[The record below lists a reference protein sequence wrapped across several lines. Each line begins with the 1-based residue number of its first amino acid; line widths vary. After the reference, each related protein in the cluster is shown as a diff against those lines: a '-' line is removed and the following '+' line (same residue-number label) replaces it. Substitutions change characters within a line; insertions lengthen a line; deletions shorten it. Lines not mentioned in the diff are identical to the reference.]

1 MARALKI
8 ARVVVSVA
16 VFLLLVAGLS
26 SAMWFIPGVE
36 SLLCGVQ
43 LGPAVLGMSLT
54 VIALWVL
61 ITLVFGRIYCS
72 TVCPMGTL
80 MDVSARAKNL
90 TSKGKNRKYRYD
102 SPYTSI
108 RLLFLLTAIIGAL
121 DGFIILPS
129 VLEPFNVF
137 CRICAG
143 VFNPLLGFISGGLA
157 EIGVNSQYVAMAV
170 TSSVA
175 SSIIALA
182 LFVVVFVVSML
193 FGRAICNIMCPVGT
207 ILGMVSRYSIF
218 QFDIDTDLCTQC
230 RSCEQVCKSC
240 CIDMKD
246 HVVDGSRC
254 VVCFNC
260 INVCP
265 NSAIRYTASRK
276 RLATPLMQRIK
287 NLEQQAEPSL
297 DSVDTISK
305 KLKK

>member
-1 MARALKI
+1 MTRALKI
-8 ARVVVSVA
+8 ARVVVSA
-16 VFLLLVAGLS
+16 TVFVLLVAGLS
-26 SAMWFIPGVE
+26 CAMWFIPGVE

-54 VIALWVL
+54 VIALWLL

-90 TSKGKNRKYRYD
+90 TSKGRKRKYHYEN
-102 SPYTSI
+102 PNTSF
-108 RLLFLLTAIIGAL
+108 RLLFLLTAILGAL

-129 VLEPFNVF
+129 VLDPFNAF

-143 VFNPLLGFISGGLA
+143 VFNPVLGFISGGLA

-182 LFVVVFVVSML
+182 LFVVVFVGSML

-265 NSAIRYTASRK
+265 NRAIRYTASRK

>member
-1 MARALKI
+1 MTRALKI

-16 VFLLLVAGLS
+16 VFLFLVAGLS
-26 SAMWFIPGVE
+26 CAMWFIPGVE

-54 VIALWVL
+54 VIALWLL

-80 MDVSARAKNL
+80 MDISVRVKNL
-90 TSKGKNRKYRYD
+90 TSKGRKRKYHYEN
-102 SPYTSI
+102 PNTSF
-108 RLLFLLTAIIGAL
+108 RLLFLLTAILGAL

-129 VLEPFNVF
+129 VLDPFNAF
-137 CRICAG
+137 CRICTG
-143 VFNPLLGFISGGLA
+143 VFNPVLGFISGGLA

-265 NSAIRYTASRK
+265 NRAIRYTASRK